1 MAESPLSNAPV
12 VLRLGEEVI
21 SLGIDRMVVGRSRSC
36 EIRLKED
43 TVSRLHAAL
52 FWREGRLYLEDLGSS
67 NGTFVNGQRVTT
79 MRAVSPGDVVRFGAL
94 RGSIE
99 RLGAAGVTAPIV
111 GAPEAA
117 PDYTVGVVSGVPAGF
132 GWRLAAVALDLI
144 LFTIG
149 SLVPFAPLLLA
160 ALAERSLL
168 APDAHLPGDQV
179 RAFVTGGCAV
189 LWLVY
194 LWYYA
199 VHGWARRGG
208 TPGLRLC
215 GLRLAD
221 YRNNVPIGY
230 SRAWLRLAAVLVTFA
245 TLGVGLLFSLFRA
258 DRKALHDLLAGTLVV
273 HRSRFLPEVGAA
285 P

>member
-1 MAESPLSNAPV
+1 MAESLPSNAPI

-67 NGTFVNGQRVTT
+67 NGTFVNSQRVTT

-94 RGSIE
+94 RGNIE
-99 RLGAAGVTAPIV
+99 RLGAAGATAPITPAV
-111 GAPEAA
+111 EGGG
-117 PDYTVGVVSGVPAGF
+117 DYTAGVVSGAPAGF
-132 GWRLAAVALDLI
+132 GWRIAAVALDLV
-144 LFTIG
+144 LFTLG
-149 SLVPFAPLLLA
+149 SLVPFAPLLVA
-160 ALAERSLL
+160 RLAERSLL
-168 APDAHLPGDQV
+168 APDAHLPGDQM
-179 RAFVTGGCAV
+179 RAFVTGGCVV

-194 LWYYA
+194 TWYYT

-230 SRAWLRLAAVLVTFA
+230 ARAWLRLAAVLVTFA
-245 TLGVGLLFSLFRA
+245 TLGLGLLMSLFRA

-273 HRSRFLPEVGAA
+273 HRTRFLGAGA
-285 P
+285 PAP